1 MRDEK
6 IFKVLKGALGMAIGM
21 LIVTLVGV
29 FVVMGHM
36 PPVWV
41 FILLYFIY
49 LPIALFICKKYIK

>member
-1 MRDEK
+1 M
-6 IFKVLKGALGMAIGM
+6 LKGALGMAIGM